1 MGRKDILLARLR
13 NGDPLSRGQQ
23 FRLTLALAVPA
34 ILAQLSSVLMQY
46 IDSAMVGR
54 LGANPSASIGLISTS
69 TWIFSGFSMAV
80 ITGFSVQVAHACGAG
95 DFSRARSAM
104 RQGLFTVLAFSLVLG
119 LTGVLISGPLP
130 RWLGGTDV
138 IRGDASA

>member
-1 MGRKDILLARLR
+1 MAGSKEILLGRIR
-13 NGDPLSRGQQ
+13 DGEPLALGQQ
-23 FRLTLALAVPA
+23 VRLTLYLCGPA
-34 ILAQLSSVLMQY
+34 IMAQLASVLLQF
-46 IDSAMVGR
+46 IDASMVGS

-95 DFSRARSAM
+95 DFARARSAM

-119 LTGVLISGPLP
+119 LTGILITRSPTLASL
-130 RWLGGTDV
+130 RRIRTALWLL
-138 IRGDASA
+138 